1 MAYYLYD
8 PGDDEFRPFD
18 NIDAAMR
25 SARDLIS
32 IYRDQCDPEWPE
44 YVEGISIYESNN
56 AEDPQKGHIVARS
69 VTCDIVS
76 RPDDVD
82 EDGYSES
89 TDKWFNEV
97 DFWCDYKMEAAGV

>member
-8 PGDDEFRPFD
+8 PGDDDFRRYETT
-18 NIDAAMR
+18 DAAMR
-25 SARDLIS
+25 AGRELID

-44 YVEGISIYESNN
+44 YVEGIAIYESDNPD
-56 AEDPQKGHIVARS
+56 EPHKGKMVARS
-69 VTCDIVS
+69 VTCDVVS

-82 EDGYSES
+82 ENGYSPS

-97 DFWCDYKMEAAGV
+97 DFWCDYRMEMR